1 MERFPNPSSYGS
13 LVSSILIL
21 VRDFFFGS
29 LSQYGKKHKDVST
42 KAIKN
47 WARQILRG
55 LHYLHTHEPPI
66 VLGDLK
72 CDNIFVN
79 GNNGE
84 VKIGDLGLAI
94 VTQQPPG
101 LSDLGTPACMAP
113 ELCEDEYN
121 ELVDVYSFG
130 MCTLE
135 MVTCEYPYCEIKN
148 PGQVYK
154 KVISG
159 VKPASLNK
167 VNDPQVKQFIE
178 KCLVPASL
186 RLPAIELLKDPFL
199 ATENS
204 KDTVSGSMKLPNNLM
219 PKQVSNLPHS
229 ESRSMDTDEKKL
241 LVGSC
246 KESIDEKL
254 QFSTLEICK
263 FTEKNEF
270 RLRGEKIDSNTISL
284 NLNITETSCS
294 LERKVEFP
302 FHLDSDTAVSVA
314 EEMMVPSWKTSRGSI
329 ANAPE
334 RQPDCLQSVRDQEAL
349 QSINL
354 EISAEHYVT
363 ISFCASTN
371 KPLGSS
377 HCSLQL
383 NAHNLVSDFRTHDDG
398 RLPVHKKSARR
409 FLGFCIGSCFG
420 MKNMRAGPASATHTK
435 QRKLTR
441 SSNQQTKALKMA
453 SCSLI
458 TPASSLASSS
468 LRKLF
473 SSRNSMATV
482 GLLSFAPKT
491 SSFILHSIKQRAYHE
506 SSFRVRS
513 VAAPVEDVAGFD
525 DMVAGTQRKY
535 YMLGGKGG
543 VGKTS
548 CAASLAVKFA
558 NSGHP
563 TLVVSTDPAHSLSD
577 SFAQDLTGG
586 TLVPVEGPEYP
597 LFALEI
603 NPDKSREEFRS
614 ATQKS
619 GGTGVKDFM
628 EGMGLGMLV
637 EQLGELKLGELLDTP
652 PPGLDEAIAIAKVMQ
667 FLESP
672 EYSMFTRIVFD
683 TAPTGHTLRL
693 LSLPDFLDASIGKI
707 LKLRQK
713 ITSATSA
720 IKSVFGQEQTG
731 QQDAAYKLEQLR
743 ERMIKVRELF
753 RDTDA
758 TEFVIVTIPTNTDS
772 LNSWGNI
779 SNAQY
784 TVEWSEYNGVMAIS
798 ESSRLR
804 ASLKKENVPVKRLV
818 VNQILPP
825 STTDCKFCAMKRKD
839 QLRALDM
846 IQNDPELSSL
856 TLIQGPLVDVE
867 IRGVPALKFLGDIIW
882 K

>member
-1 MERFPNPSSYGS
+1 
-13 LVSSILIL
+13 
-21 VRDFFFGS
+21 
-29 LSQYGKKHKDVST
+29 
-42 KAIKN
+42 
-47 WARQILRG
+47 
-55 LHYLHTHEPPI
+55 
-66 VLGDLK
+66 
-72 CDNIFVN
+72 
-79 GNNGE
+79 
-84 VKIGDLGLAI
+84 
-94 VTQQPPG
+94 
-101 LSDLGTPACMAP
+101 
-113 ELCEDEYN
+113 
-121 ELVDVYSFG
+121 
-130 MCTLE
+130 
-135 MVTCEYPYCEIKN
+135 
-148 PGQVYK
+148 
-154 KVISG
+154 
-159 VKPASLNK
+159 
-167 VNDPQVKQFIE
+167 
-178 KCLVPASL
+178 
-186 RLPAIELLKDPFL
+186 
-199 ATENS
+199 
-204 KDTVSGSMKLPNNLM
+204 
-219 PKQVSNLPHS
+219 
-229 ESRSMDTDEKKL
+229 
-241 LVGSC
+241 
-246 KESIDEKL
+246 
-254 QFSTLEICK
+254 
-263 FTEKNEF
+263 
-270 RLRGEKIDSNTISL
+270 
-284 NLNITETSCS
+284 
-294 LERKVEFP
+294 
-302 FHLDSDTAVSVA
+302 
-314 EEMMVPSWKTSRGSI
+314 
-329 ANAPE
+329 
-334 RQPDCLQSVRDQEAL
+334 
-349 QSINL
+349 
-354 EISAEHYVT
+354 
-363 ISFCASTN
+363 
-371 KPLGSS
+371 
-377 HCSLQL
+377 
-383 NAHNLVSDFRTHDDG
+383 
-398 RLPVHKKSARR
+398 
-409 FLGFCIGSCFG
+409 
-420 MKNMRAGPASATHTK
+420 
-435 QRKLTR
+435 
-441 SSNQQTKALKMA
+441 MA

-458 TPASSLASSS
+458 PPASSLVSSP
-468 LRKLF
+468 LCKLF
-473 SSRNSMATV
+473 TSRNSMATV

-491 SSFILHSIKQRAYHE
+491 SSFVLLSIKQRAYHE

-586 TLVPVEGPEYP
+586 TLVPVEGPECP

-603 NPDKSREEFRS
+603 NPDKAREEFRS

-652 PPGLDEAIAIAKVMQ
+652 PPGLDEAMAIAKVMQ
-667 FLESP
+667 FLESQ

-720 IKSVFGQEQTG
+720 IKSVFGQEQTT
-731 QQDAAYKLEQLR
+731 QQDAADKLEQLR

-753 RDTDA
+753 RDTDS
-758 TEFVIVTIPTNTDS
+758 TEFVIVTIP
-772 LNSWGNI
+772 
-779 SNAQY
+779 A
-784 TVEWSEYNGVMAIS
+784 VMAIN

-825 STTDCKFCAMKRKD
+825 SATDCKFCAMKRKD

-846 IQNDPELSSL
+846 IQNDRELSNL